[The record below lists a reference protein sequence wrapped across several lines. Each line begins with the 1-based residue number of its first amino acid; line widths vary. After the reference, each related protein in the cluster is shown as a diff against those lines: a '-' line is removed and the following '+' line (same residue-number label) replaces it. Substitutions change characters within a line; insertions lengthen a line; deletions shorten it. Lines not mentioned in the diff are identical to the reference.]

1 MSEEAKI
8 KSMVAE
14 WSEAV
19 RNKDLDKIMA
29 IYADDIVSFDAVEK
43 LRFTGKDEYGKHWK
57 ACFDLCPGGE
67 SKFEPGDMTVVADGN
82 IAFAYS
88 LLHCGGEDPDGN
100 YNSSWMRVTQCFR
113 KANGEWKIAHE
124 HYSVPFDMKTGQPL
138 FNLEP

>member
-8 KSMVAE
+8 KSMVKE

-19 RNKDLDKIMA
+19 RKKDLDKIMA
-29 IYADDIVSFDAVEK
+29 IYADDVVSFDAVEK

-57 ACFDLCPGGE
+57 ACFEFCPGGE
-67 SKFEPGDMTVVADGN
+67 SMFEPGEMTVTADGSL
-82 IAFAYS
+82 AFAHS
-88 LLHCGGEDPDGN
+88 LLHCGGEGPDGN
-100 YNSSWMRVTQCFR
+100 FNTCWMRVTQCFR
-113 KANGEWKIAHE
+113 KTDGEWKIAHE